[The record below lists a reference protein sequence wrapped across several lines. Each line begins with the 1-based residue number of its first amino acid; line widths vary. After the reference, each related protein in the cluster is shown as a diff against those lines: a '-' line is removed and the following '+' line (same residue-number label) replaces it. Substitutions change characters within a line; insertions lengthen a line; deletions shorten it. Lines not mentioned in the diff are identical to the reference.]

1 MANADISPES
11 APAVT
16 RAMTSR
22 VHLSSLCALRGPP
35 LTEANPVLT
44 KRFDEDALAT
54 MNMVGL
60 SFAFPRRTLSE
71 FAKAQT
77 WAELDR
83 LKDEEDCDGGGGRH
97 RRATPPR
104 DRQRAHRRGRRHDRP
119 ALGDRPCGIRVEEA
133 ECAVPAGRSRDWL
146 KILEPDR
153 CAGRES

>member
-83 LKDEEDCDGGGGRH
+83 LKDEEDCDGGGGRL
-97 RRATPPR
+97 AA
-104 DRQRAHRRGRRHDRP
+104 DLGAVLDALRRHGTVSEHTDEDGATIVQHSGTGLVGFASKKLSAPYRP
-119 ALGDRPCGIRVEEA
+119 DGHATG
-133 ECAVPAGRSRDWL
+133 
-146 KILEPDR
+146 
-153 CAGRES
+153 